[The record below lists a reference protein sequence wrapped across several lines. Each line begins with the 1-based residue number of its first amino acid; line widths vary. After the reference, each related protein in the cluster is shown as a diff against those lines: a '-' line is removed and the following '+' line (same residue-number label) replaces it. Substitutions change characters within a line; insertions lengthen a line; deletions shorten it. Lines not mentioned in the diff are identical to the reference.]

1 VGAVKVVVIA
11 KADGRVALAAVKAA
25 GDILKDIDRNSVDTN
40 SKKVA
45 RSTMEMQR
53 VGMKGSGARLQPSK
67 SEVPASPDAVVC
79 QTAAVHAF
87 KQGH

>member
-1 VGAVKVVVIA
+1 MGAVKVVVIA

-45 RSTMEMQR
+45 RSTMEVQR
-53 VGMKGSGARLQPSK
+53 VGRKGNGARLQP
-67 SEVPASPDAVVC
+67 
-79 QTAAVHAF
+79 
-87 KQGH
+87 